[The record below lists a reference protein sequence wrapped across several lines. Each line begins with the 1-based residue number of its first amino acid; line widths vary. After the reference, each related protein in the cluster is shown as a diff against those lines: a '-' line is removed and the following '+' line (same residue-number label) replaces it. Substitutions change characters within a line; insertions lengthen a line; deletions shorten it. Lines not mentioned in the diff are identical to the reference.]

1 MRRIGITCIYIRFVD
16 TFVVSFGQLP
26 IATTK
31 PCGKEVCLKDAN
43 TSKLWREATKPP
55 CLPFLHSTCLFQTAF
70 EFLYRDIE
78 IRCRGARERDIYIC
92 IHTVSFRGKGSR
104 KVVLSSNLRTLDTQN
119 KVRLISQPP
128 QEIFFLLDLGDILL
142 RGYDCLS
149 IETRFYIPLLFVPT
163 KSTMSF
169 FFHFKEKSRLFFF
182 FSSFI
187 VSSKSLR
194 LTRTPSILYLDA
206 SELRQSILIISIILI
221 RYRFRC
227 DNRYS
232 CR

>member
-1 MRRIGITCIYIRFVD
+1 MLKFDRIINQNAQNRNNMYIRFFD

-43 TSKLWREATKPP
+43 TSKLWKEATKPP
-55 CLPFLHSTCLFQTAF
+55 CPPFLHSRCFFQTAF

-78 IRCRGARERDIYIC
+78 IRCREGARERYIYIC
-92 IHTVSFRGKGSR
+92 IHTVSFRGKESR
-104 KVVLSSNLRTLDTQN
+104 KAVLSSNLRTLDTQN

-163 KSTMSF
+163 KSTTSF

-182 FSSFI
+182 SSFI
-187 VSSKSLR
+187 VSSKNLR
-194 LTRTPSILYLDA
+194 LTRTPSILYL
-206 SELRQSILIISIILI
+206 ELPVN
-221 RYRFRC
+221 C

>member
-78 IRCRGARERDIYIC
+78 IRCRGARERNIYMY
-92 IHTVSFRGKGSR
+92 TYGFFSR
-104 KVVLSSNLRTLDTQN
+104 KREQESSVVVELADT
-119 KVRLISQPP
+119 
-128 QEIFFLLDLGDILL
+128 
-142 RGYDCLS
+142 
-149 IETRFYIPLLFVPT
+149 
-163 KSTMSF
+163 
-169 FFHFKEKSRLFFF
+169 
-182 FSSFI
+182 
-187 VSSKSLR
+187 
-194 LTRTPSILYLDA
+194 
-206 SELRQSILIISIILI
+206 
-221 RYRFRC
+221 RYTE
-227 DNRYS
+227 
-232 CR
+232 